1 MYDRAMSTNDR
12 VELLTRTLISNP
24 FDVSAASLRS
34 ADDALARLDLASALT
49 DLLSDGNV
57 ERAKLLLLAAG
68 HRRAC
73 LHPNAPERVFAQL
86 APAEAVMGRLPR
98 PLGDYLRVV
107 MAAGRC
113 YQVLSGIRGTSSLLQ
128 RARRETWAAC
138 FGDSLRHALDLE
150 RVIRDHDVLILG
162 ETGTGKESF
171 ARAFQAATL
180 GPDDGSPA
188 PSAAINA
195 AALPETLVE
204 SELFGHARGAFTGA
218 TETRVGRLRSSD
230 GGAFFLDEVG
240 DLPSTTQVKL
250 LRVIETN
257 EVFPLGSDTPHHVDL
272 RYVAATHKDLEGMVE
287 RRAFRRD
294 LFERLA
300 GNVIRI
306 PPLRRRGEDLRAI
319 ALPFVSQYLGVK
331 TDHPQLAVIE
341 KWLDSDEAQGY
352 AWPGN
357 VRELQNVLRNLL
369 LGLPSGIATK
379 TPPTTRAIPKPITA
393 GEASLRE
400 VEQWYLRRVLNQL
413 DGNLSQA
420 AKTLGVDRSTLRRR
434 LRP

>member
-1 MYDRAMSTNDR
+1 MYDRAMSIRDR

-34 ADDALARLDLASALT
+34 ADDALTRLDLASALI

-73 LHPNAPERVFAQL
+73 QHPDAPERVFERL
-86 APAEAVMGRLPR
+86 ALPKAVTGRLPR

-113 YQVLSGIRGTSSLLQ
+113 HRVLSGIRGTSALLQ

-218 TETRVGRLRSSD
+218 TETRIGRLRSAD

-240 DLPSTTQVKL
+240 DLPRTTQVKL

-306 PPLRRRGEDLRAI
+306 PPLRRRSEDLRAI
-319 ALPFVSQYLGVK
+319 ALPFVSQYLGAN

-341 KWLDSDEAQGY
+341 QWLDSDEARGY
-352 AWPGN
+352 SWPGN

-369 LGLPSGIATK
+369 LGLPSGIAAK
-379 TPPTTRAIPKPITA
+379 APPTTRAIPEPIAA

-400 VEQWYLRRVLNQL
+400 VEQWYLRRVLSQL

-420 AKTLGVDRSTLRRR
+420 AKALGVDRSTLRRR
-434 LRP
+434 LLQ